1 MGWLQKKIEVPYERF
16 FEKKISKVNASTNQV
31 KIQYQQEQMVFEGE
45 VIQDLFDKNDPIGK

>member
-45 VIQDLFDKNDPIGK
+45 AIQDLFDKNDPIGK